1 MKALAL
7 LLLLLAA
14 DDTLV
19 DAAKGAK
26 ARRKKSTT
34 KVLTNADVKKSKGK
48 IATTPNVSGEPVT
61 LEPSMLE
68 KHTAAKAAEKALA
81 DKRAASDTLI
91 AALEKELAALEQ
103 SYYNTSDLDYRD
115 TVLVRKFNDVKTKL
129 DAARAAKP

>member
-19 DAAKGAK
+19 DAARDAK

-61 LEPSMLE
+61 PEPTLME
-68 KHTAAKAAEKALA
+68 KH
-81 DKRAASDTLI
+81 
-91 AALEKELAALEQ
+91 
-103 SYYNTSDLDYRD
+103 
-115 TVLVRKFNDVKTKL
+115 
-129 DAARAAKP
+129 